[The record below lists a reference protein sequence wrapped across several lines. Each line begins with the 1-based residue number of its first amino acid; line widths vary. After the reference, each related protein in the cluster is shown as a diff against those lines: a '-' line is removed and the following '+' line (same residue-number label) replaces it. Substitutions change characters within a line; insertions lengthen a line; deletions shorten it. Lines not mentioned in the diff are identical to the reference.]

1 MNDSIYVI
9 SVSFMLILL
18 GGLTF
23 HRMTSK
29 RTPEG
34 ARALLRPSG
43 RLALMGILLT
53 TAYVVSLPVIYTMLE
68 AIVPISNGTDVIAKC
83 CAMTAVAFLGVHLAI
98 AYNSETALRW
108 IVGLRGALALGIAV
122 LGVFITLIAA
132 DTPEPSPRLVA
143 YADQPAVEINEWIVL
158 AYTAYIL
165 GLLLPPVLR
174 DSRKNPLRLGRLA
187 STLIFIGFALSM
199 GRALAYPLEL
209 RAGPEAFYVF
219 ELVTHVSTACVV
231 LGLWAFAFARTHH
244 IARKKLDMDLSIS

>member
-1 MNDSIYVI
+1 MNDSIYII
-9 SVSFMLILL
+9 SVSLMLILL

-23 HRMTSK
+23 HRLTST

-34 ARALLRPSG
+34 ARALWRPSG

-53 TAYVVSLPVIYTMLE
+53 TAYVVSLPSVYTMME
-68 AIVPISNGTDVIAKC
+68 AIVPLSNGTDFVAKC

-98 AYNSETALRW
+98 AYKSETALRW
-108 IVGLRGALALGIAV
+108 IVGSRGALALGIAA

-143 YADQPAVEINEWIVL
+143 YADQPAVEVNEWIVL

-165 GLLLPPVLR
+165 GPLLQPIFR
-174 DSRKNPLRLGRLA
+174 DSRRNPLRFGRLA
-187 STLIFIGFALSM
+187 SRLIFIGFVLSLA
-199 GRALAYPLEL
+199 RTLAYPLEL

-231 LGLWAFAFARTHH
+231 LGLWAFAIARRRQL
-244 IARKKLDMDLSIS
+244 ARKKLDTDLSIE